1 MISIFGLQRL
11 GGDGDAGDQPAAAD
25 RHDQHVEVGP
35 VGEHFERDRALAGD
49 DRRVVIGVHR
59 HQAAFARQRVGG
71 AARGDEAVALEHDR
85 RAERLGAVDLGER
98 RALGHHDRRRDAEP
112 ARVIGDALRVVAGR
126 HRDDPGAALVR
137 R

>member
-1 MISIFGLQRL
+1 MPEISPPPPIGTISVSSS
-11 GGDGDAGDQPAAAD
+11 GC
-25 RHDQHVEVGP
+25 

-49 DRRVVIGVHR
+49 DRRVVIGMDG
-59 HQAAFARQRVGG
+59 HQPLVARQRVGG
-71 AARGDEAVALEHDR
+71 LARGDEAVALQHDR
-85 RAERLGAVDLGER
+85 RAEAFGAVDLGEG